1 VFNFDHAVQGVI
13 EFGNSVSSVVV
24 EGKAF
29 INMYYKDCVASA
41 FWFEVDGQGSS
52 SQWGG

>member
-29 INMYYKDCVASA
+29 INMYSKDFVASA
-41 FWFEVDGQGSS
+41 FWFEGDRPGSS